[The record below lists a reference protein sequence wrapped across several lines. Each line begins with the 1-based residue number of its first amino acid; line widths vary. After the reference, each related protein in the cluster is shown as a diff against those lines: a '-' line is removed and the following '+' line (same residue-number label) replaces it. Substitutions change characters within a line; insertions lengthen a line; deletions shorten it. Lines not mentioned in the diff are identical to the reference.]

1 MRMLAIETASE
12 ACSVALFEGEQL
24 IAHDHR
30 VIGRGHSEA
39 LVPMIAA
46 LPGKGRADRI
56 LVSLGP
62 GSFTGVRIGLA
73 TARALGFAWGGAVL
87 GYPTLA
93 LIAAQAQA
101 EHSGKPLTVCV
112 NGGHGE
118 WFVQDFGADGLPQG
132 PLASLSPE
140 AVAARPVATLIAGN
154 RAADLA
160 ARLDEMEHVALP
172 LLPDAGA
179 VPLLDP
185 ALLTRD
191 LAPIY
196 GRGAD
201 ARPMAQS
208 MAQSMDRPLP

>member
-12 ACSVALFEGEQL
+12 ACSVALFEGDAL

-30 VIGRGHSEA
+30 VLGRGHAEA

-46 LPGKGRADRI
+46 LPDRGRSQRI

-73 TARALGFAWGGAVL
+73 TARALGFAWGAEVL
-87 GYPTLA
+87 GYPTFA

-101 EHSGKPLTVCV
+101 QHPRQPLTVCV

-118 WFVQDFGADGLPQG
+118 WFVQDFAADGLPETEV
-132 PLASLSPE
+132 LSQTP
-140 AVAARPVATLIAGN
+140 AAARGDIHYSFAAGSRARELLEFDGAGMVTL
-154 RAADLA
+154 D
-160 ARLDEMEHVALP
+160 
-172 LLPDAGA
+172 LLPDAAA

-185 ALLTRD
+185 ALLTGN

-201 ARPMAQS
+201 ATPMAEPI
-208 MAQSMDRPLP
+208 DRPLP